1 MLHLSTM
8 LQMSTAELE
17 AAEEKRLEEVLN
29 ARTAAENKSKLNKLF
44 NTLDANGDGELTK
57 DEVVAGAGQLKVT
70 AEEAAKL
77 FDDLDEDKSG
87 TLTRNEFDAAA
98 SMLEEYEKMMAE
110 TAELEAE
117 AAIAEKEVAKAE
129 DMAAKTMTAA
139 AEKQKAAYVKVNPFT
154 VAFDVT
160 LADFTVSSPRCW
172 VHRTALTTGT
182 FQMCVLQNLPFFVLP
197 DPRLKT

>member
-1 MLHLSTM
+1 MSADDAKKIAMLN
-8 LQMSTAELE
+8 Q
-17 AAEEKRLEEVLN
+17 V
-29 ARTAAENKSKLNKLF
+29 F

-57 DEVVAGAGQLKVT
+57 DEVVAGAGQLKIT

-117 AAIAEKEVAKAE
+117 AAIAEKEVAAAEEAASDIIEKAKAE
-129 DMAAKTMTAA
+129 AAAKATAEVSA
-139 AEKQKAAYVKVNPFT
+139 RHLFARRSPFGAGYMREQTEDELFFKVTRMFLGAVTHPHGGFTNAKQIMMHC
-154 VAFDVT
+154 
-160 LADFTVSSPRCW
+160 S
-172 VHRTALTTGT
+172 
-182 FQMCVLQNLPFFVLP
+182 
-197 DPRLKT
+197 